1 MVPFRL
7 DADWLQVRVNVPLKG
22 PLYVPDQPPERSTAA
37 GAGVGVAIAVGIGVG
52 VDVGGAACVVE
63 GVGVSVVVDAL
74 HAQSRTAVKP
84 TIPTSVDL
92 NITSL
97 LLRWLFA
104 GPGRQMPRGNTRR
117 ITTRVMDIHDQN
129 SDLFDRWRVIRCR
142 RR

>member
-7 DADWLQVRVNVPLKG
+7 DADWFQVRVNVPLKG

-52 VDVGGAACVVE
+52 AGVGVGGAAGVVA

-74 HAQSRTAVKP
+74 HATSSTIVKP
-84 TIPTSVDL
+84 TIPTSTDL

-97 LLRWLFA
+97 LLRWL
-104 GPGRQMPRGNTRR
+104 
-117 ITTRVMDIHDQN
+117 
-129 SDLFDRWRVIRCR
+129 
-142 RR
+142 